1 MTSVGQ
7 QQSPPQPYTPP
18 SASEIARRQN
28 EDDALRPLYAQRK
41 LYSKSKRYL
50 AFRRWG
56 MGAIAIT
63 APLIALKWPPA
74 SLAVGAV
81 AAGWLAIGR
90 HIFIK
95 LEDRYNRQGAAVQE
109 QFDTYV
115 FDMPEIAVRPELP
128 SLEDISRIAGS
139 DTELRAKARGES
151 LLDWY
156 PVDSQNTGLSTVAIN
171 QRANATY
178 SEALLKVTSR
188 LWMGLIVGWTIT
200 LCAISMAIGLSFTIF
215 LLAVFLPLASPII
228 ELFEYWRS
236 IRLAA
241 SERGALGKEIED
253 KLKHGEVTGEE
264 LIIWQTRMY
273 DLRVTMP
280 QVPNLLYKWQRKTNE
295 RAMKTAAGQLSDR
308 RRRP

>member
-1 MTSVGQ
+1 MTSASQ
-7 QQSPPQPYTPP
+7 QPTPPSYTPP
-18 SASEIARRQN
+18 SAAEIARRQD

-41 LYSKSKRYL
+41 LYSTSKRYL

-56 MGAIAIT
+56 MGIIAIL
-63 APLIALKWPPA
+63 APVIALRWPPA

-81 AAGWLAIGR
+81 AAGWLTVGR

-109 QFDTYV
+109 VFDTYV

-128 SLEDISRIAGS
+128 SLEEISRIAGPDS
-139 DTELRAKARGES
+139 ELRAKAVKEN
-151 LLDWY
+151 LLEWY
-156 PVDSQNTGLSTVAIN
+156 PVDPQNTGLTTVAIN

-178 SEALLKVTSR
+178 SETLLKITAR
-188 LWMGLIVGWTIT
+188 LWMWLIIGWFIT
-200 LCAISMAIGLSFTIF
+200 LCIFSAVIGLSFTMF
-215 LLAVFLPLASPII
+215 LLAVFLPLTGPII

-241 SERGALGKEIED
+241 SERGTLGKEIED
-253 KLKHGEVTGEE
+253 KLKHNQVTGEE

-273 DLRVTMP
+273 DLRVAMP
-280 QVPNLLYKWQRKTNE
+280 QVPNLLYKWQRKSNE
-295 RAMKTAAGQLSDR
+295 RAMKAAAAQLSDR